1 MQQSRGS
8 LWRHLDKNYVYP
20 FECIREAGRIFYN
33 CCEKLLCVTQE
44 LGENSRWVGGGLLLL
59 CPNSTQR
66 WSLRSEVTQK
76 TEVQGLTTETDG
88 SNAAIIQCWWRQQ
101 TTDIHIQIWNH
112 GHRMGKHS
120 AWFAVTPIHTSVFYS
135 HRGRNYAV
143 WLVTFGHSPSNQPE
157 QMGVVLLLWTVCR
170 QAANSCSSLTTEKGH
185 KRSKFALEFRG
196 LGK

>member
-1 MQQSRGS
+1 MYQGSRQDLLQL
-8 LWRHLDKNYVYP
+8 LWEITVCYSGTW
-20 FECIREAGRIFYN
+20 RELSGGRGFTTF
-33 CCEKLLCVTQE
+33 V
-44 LGENSRWVGGGLLLL
+44 S
-59 CPNSTQR
+59 NSTQR

-88 SNAAIIQCWWRQQ
+88 SNAAIIQCWWHQQ
-101 TTDIHIQIWNH
+101 TTDIHIQVWNH
-112 GHRMGKHS
+112 GHRVGKHS
-120 AWFAVTPIHTSVFYS
+120 AWFAVTPIHTSAFYS
-135 HRGRNYAV
+135 HRGKNYAV

-157 QMGVVLLLWTVCR
+157 QMGVVLLWTVCR